1 MLFQGIQETVLRLV
15 RTADQLIHSAHYDA
29 EGVRQRLRKI
39 DEKCEDFML
48 RLDTRRKNLALA
60 ISFFLLAQSVSIFS
74 CYVNIQR
81 KETIEKFP
89 NEKSLNHK
97 KNQLNSVKKVDICT
111 VINAS
116 CKGRK
121 YVNRN

>member
-1 MLFQGIQETVLRLV
+1 M

-60 ISFFLLAQSVSIFS
+60 ISFFLLAQSVSTFS
-74 CYVNIQR
+74 YFVNIHR
-81 KETIEKFP
+81 KRT
-89 NEKSLNHK
+89 
-97 KNQLNSVKKVDICT
+97 
-111 VINAS
+111 
-116 CKGRK
+116 
-121 YVNRN
+121 